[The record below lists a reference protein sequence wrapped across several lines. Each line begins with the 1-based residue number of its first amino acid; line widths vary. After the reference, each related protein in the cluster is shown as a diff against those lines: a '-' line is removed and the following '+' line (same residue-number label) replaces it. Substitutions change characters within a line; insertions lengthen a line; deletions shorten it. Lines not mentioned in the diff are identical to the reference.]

1 MSGVWI
7 SALLALVTTAALVL
21 LARPARGGIYM
32 IAVAMLVGLAGY
44 AWQGSPGLAGSP
56 TPPGA
61 HKRGGDTLFAHERKV
76 WLETVGFDAMQMD
89 GADAFIKNGDPDYAV
104 GLLHAYLAKEPSSM
118 ALWLGLGNALQAQAD
133 GALTPP
139 AHYAFERAAEA
150 APGHPA
156 PPYFLGLA
164 YLQMGDVDG
173 AEATWRELLAKTP
186 PNAPWRDKLTARI
199 ALLERFRT
207 AAGAGASPGAAG
219 QNAQGSGAAD

>member
-7 SALLALVTTAALVL
+7 SVLLALVTTAGLVV
-21 LARPARGGIYM
+21 LARPARGGLYLIG
-32 IAVAMLVGLAGY
+32 IAMLIGLAGY
-44 AWQGSPGLAGSP
+44 AWQGSPGLAGRP
-56 TPPGA
+56 TAPGA
-61 HKRGGDTLFAHERKV
+61 HKRGGDTLFAHERQL

-104 GLLHAYLAKEPSSM
+104 GLLRAYLMKEPDSM
-118 ALWLGLGNALQAQAD
+118 VLWLALGNALQAQAD

-173 AEATWRELLAKTP
+173 AEATWRALLAKAP
-186 PNAPWRDKLTARI
+186 PNAPWSGKLAARI
-199 ALLERFRT
+199 ALLERLRNGI
-207 AAGAGASPGAAG
+207 APGSSSGQEG
-219 QNAQGSGAAD
+219 QNGPGSGTGN